1 MKITLPKNENSN
13 NAPTNYVLI
22 SDSSGSMWGSIN
34 ELKQTVAAVTD
45 LMTDQDTLTVGDF
58 SGYGDY
64 QFFIRGLKK
73 SQNIKDL
80 INKKLNA
87 RGLTCY
93 VQSLAEVP
101 KIIDDVKTLSGND
114 NFAFYFLSDGYP
126 NDRSPESEI
135 LKLCR
140 NLKGKFQSV
149 IVCGYGNYYNRSTL
163 LEMANAI
170 GGQMNHI
177 SDFQEMQQSYTSFL
191 KGKKTKKNI
200 KIDKKY
206 DIVWQVGNDIIVYE
220 QNKDNSVDVF
230 ETKDSSELF
239 GIDES
244 EIESLTEKD
253 LKDGQFVYSLAYVLS
268 QRNKANLGVSVL
280 RKAKALMYAKMLQKA
295 FTVSQKGR
303 AENEL
308 KSQAVVGGEITKQD
322 QGNVIPLTTFVKSIK
337 DNLGQI
343 TIDLDESEYNSI
355 SRKGTDVSK
364 VKFET
369 DKTPAVIVGVTGNEN
384 RANISFLT
392 VRKGKITEI
401 NDAELQGKI
410 DDFNKTAKNKITFP
424 IESETYRNYT
434 LVANGDFN
442 FEKLAFGKNS
452 KFGSMKKA
460 WNPEKE
466 IDLFDEDVKTIK
478 IGDFVSLYKTLIQ
491 EKAHAS
497 VLRMYIKKYAEVKH
511 LEDLRETKYGRD
523 AIELLKEIGL
533 DYAMRYAPKSES
545 IPRSETDD
553 FIPFLEIQAYLAG
566 ASTISASKSF
576 EKYEKKGKKNA
587 ADEIC
592 WPLFDQYEAKLKS
605 LGKETFVEHCQSVL
619 EGLENTIDLL
629 SQKISAQKFY
639 LMVTNSWFEGVEKAD
654 EIEHDGLVIKVKETK
669 EYVC

>member
-1 MKITLPKNENSN
+1 MKIKLPKNENSN

-22 SDSSGSMWGSIN
+22 SDSSGSMWGSID

-114 NFAFYFLSDGYP
+114 NFAFYFLSDGHP

-140 NLKGKFQSV
+140 NLKGKFQSA
-149 IVCGYGNYYNRSTL
+149 IVCGYGSYYNRSTL
-163 LEMANAI
+163 LNMADAI

-230 ETKDSSELF
+230 ETKESSELF

-244 EIESLTEKD
+244 EIDALTEKD
-253 LKDGQFVYSLAYVLS
+253 LQDGQFVYSLAYVLS

-280 RKAKALMYAKMLQKA
+280 RKAKAVMYAKMLQKA
-295 FTVSQKGR
+295 FTVNQKGR

-308 KSQAVVGGEITKQD
+308 KTQAVVGGEITKQD
-322 QGNVIPLTTFVKSIK
+322 VGNIVPLTTFVKSIK

-343 TIDLDESEYNSI
+343 TIDLDKSEYNSI

-369 DKTPAVIVGVTGNEN
+369 DKSPAVIVGVTGNEN

-401 NDAELQGKI
+401 NDSELQGKL
-410 DDFNKTAKNKITFP
+410 DAFNKTAKNKITLP

-478 IGDFVSLYKTLIQ
+478 IGDFVSLYKTLIK

-545 IPRSETDD
+545 IPRRETDD
-553 FIPFLEIQAYLAG
+553 FIPFLCLEVHMVG
-566 ASTISASKSF
+566 AATISASKSYEKFIGNKKPNVGDAIVFPYF
-576 EKYEKKGKKNA
+576 EKY
-587 ADEIC
+587 
-592 WPLFDQYEAKLKS
+592 DQMRKDLDN
-605 LGKETFVEHCQSVL
+605 ETFIQTLQTTL
-619 EGLENTIDLL
+619 EGIEKTVDLL
-629 SQKISAQKFY
+629 RDKVSSIKFY
-639 LMVTNSWFEGVEKAD
+639 LMTTNSWFSDIEKID
-654 EIEHDGLVIKVKETK
+654 KFEYDGLQLTVKEEK
-669 EYVC
+669 EYVV